1 MLRRLWNRLHRW
13 RVAEV
18 RLINFGKRTDG
29 RGEGA
34 VVRNPNYIRYTPDFG
49 FSHSWF
55 KNRKTGFRRR
65 IRYAKHHGC
74 QIVEWRVNRW
84 VITKQVFGKSKVIGG
99 DHLMK
104 LSPKRR
110 K

>member
-1 MLRRLWNRLHRW
+1 MKWLWNRWQRW
-13 RVAEV
+13 RTAKV
-18 RLINFGKRTDG
+18 RLINFGKRSDG

-34 VVRNPNYIRYTPDFG
+34 EPRYPNYIRYTPDFG
-49 FSHSWF
+49 FSHSWP
-55 KNRKTGFRRR
+55 KNKRTGFRRR

-74 QIVEWRVNRW
+74 QIVEWRKNRW
-84 VITKQVFGKSKVIGG
+84 VVTKQVLGKSKVIGG
-99 DHLMK
+99 NHLMK